1 MSAQTGTIQRDLAS
15 GFEGELV
22 EPDGALYDE
31 ARAVYNGMIDRRP
44 AVIAR
49 CATGEGVARTI
60 RFARAQQMPLAVR
73 GGGHSGGGFGVV
85 DDGIVIDLSPMKAIE
100 VDPGARTVRVGGG
113 CRWGEVDRATGEHGL
128 ALPSGFVANT
138 GVGGLTLGGGHGYL
152 TRKYGLTIDNLLEA
166 EVVLADGST
175 VRASGDENNELF
187 WAIRGGGGNFGV
199 VTSFTFRLHPV
210 GTVTAG
216 PTMWPIEMT
225 ADVLRFFSE
234 LIADAPRDF
243 NGWFG
248 VASVPPAPA
257 FPEELHLRK
266 VAMVMWCHSGSPEE
280 AEEALRP
287 VREFGPPLLDGIGE
301 APYAAVQSAF
311 DELFP
316 PGLQWYWK
324 HDFVRELPPEAM
336 AVHEEMGKRLPTP
349 YSTMHLYP
357 VDGAVHDVGASDTAF
372 AFRDCRFS
380 QVIVG
385 IDPDPAKADE
395 LKAYATEYWEALRPY
410 SAGGGYVNMNM
421 GESNERVRASYGDN
435 YDRLARIKAVYD
447 PGNLFR
453 ANQNIPPQG

>member
-1 MSAQTGTIQRDLAS
+1 MNPALARLRS
-15 GFEGELV
+15 SLRGGLV
-22 EPDGALYDE
+22 LPNDDGYDE
-31 ARAVYNGMIDRRP
+31 ARAVWNAAIDRRP
-44 AVIAR
+44 AAIAR
-49 CATGEGVARTI
+49 CASRHDVARVI
-60 RFARAQQMPLAVR
+60 AFAREHDVPLAIR
-73 GGGHSGGGFGVV
+73 GGGHSGPGFGVI
-85 DDGIVIDLSPMKAIE
+85 DDGIVADLSPMNDVA
-100 VDPGARTVRVGGG
+100 VDPAARTVRVGGG
-113 CRWGEVDRATGEHGL
+113 ARWGDVDGATGEHGL
-128 ALPSGFVANT
+128 ALPSGFIAHT

-166 EVVLADGST
+166 EVVLADGSI
-175 VRASGDENNELF
+175 VRASADENGELF
-187 WAIRGGGGNFGV
+187 WALRGGGGNFGV
-199 VTSFTFRLHPV
+199 VTAFTFRLHPV
-210 GTVTAG
+210 STVTAG

-225 ADVLRFFSE
+225 ADVLRMFSD

-248 VASVPPAPA
+248 VASVPPAPT

-266 VAMVMWCHSGSPEE
+266 VAMVMWCHSGTPEE

-287 VREFGPPLLDGIGE
+287 VREFGPPLVDGIGE

-316 PGLQWYWK
+316 PGLHWYWK

-349 YSTMHLYP
+349 FSTMHLYP
-357 VDGAVHDVGASDTAF
+357 VDGAVHDVAPSDTAF
-372 AFRDCRFS
+372 PFRDCRFS

-385 IDPDPAKADE
+385 IDPDPTKAEE